1 LSKQAGKQLSKR
13 RSLYVLGLLL
23 VAASTTATAAAPDPQ
38 DGQRGSEDYLQVWI
52 GAIDTD
58 EDWDLNDPAD
68 GSELTGDIG
77 TLPYFGG
84 GAQRLYG
91 GRLQA
96 GYEGGGLVTFKND
109 STRFYGNNGGV
120 RIEIDNI
127 LFSTEFYMGGVLSVR
142 PVRWLRVYA
151 GGGPAVAYGYLSDDD
166 DSSSD
171 QVTPASSNIDIS
183 SGGHSVSITLYGR
196 AGFEFE
202 TPSGFTFGGH
212 ARYAP
217 HEFDFDDGGKLK
229 LDSVQYFLSLGQRL

>member
-1 LSKQAGKQLSKR
+1 M
-13 RSLYVLGLLL
+13 LL
-23 VAASTTATAAAPDPQ
+23 VLSAMTAGAAAAQSATEPQ
-38 DGQRGSEDYLQVWI
+38 EAQRVAEEYLQVWV

-58 EDWDLNDPAD
+58 EDWDLSDPAD
-68 GSELTGDIG
+68 GSDLTGDIG

-91 GRLQA
+91 DRLQF
-96 GYEGGGLVTFKND
+96 GYEGGGLVTWKND

-120 RIEIDNI
+120 RIEIDNT

-142 PVRWLRVYA
+142 LAQWLRIYA

-166 DSSSD
+166 DDSPPDEVSR
-171 QVTPASSNIDIS
+171 ASSNVDIS
-183 SGGHSVSITLYGR
+183 SDNHSLSITLYGR

-202 TPSGFTFGGH
+202 TASGFTFGGH

-229 LDSVQYFLSLGQRL
+229 LDSFQYFLSLGQRL

>member
-1 LSKQAGKQLSKR
+1 M
-13 RSLYVLGLLL
+13 LL
-23 VAASTTATAAAPDPQ
+23 VLSAMTAGAAAAQSATEPQ
-38 DGQRGSEDYLQVWI
+38 EAQRVAEEYLQVWV

-58 EDWDLNDPAD
+58 EDWDLSDPAD
-68 GSELTGDIG
+68 GSDLTGDIG

-91 GRLQA
+91 DRLQF
-96 GYEGGGLVTFKND
+96 GYEGGGLVTWKND

-120 RIEIDNI
+120 RIEIDNT

-142 PVRWLRVYA
+142 LAQWLRIYA
-151 GGGPAVAYGYLSDDD
+151 GGGPTVAYGYLSDDD
-166 DSSSD
+166 DDSPPDEVS
-171 QVTPASSNIDIS
+171 PASSNVDIS
-183 SGGHSVSITLYGR
+183 SDNHSLSITLYGR

-229 LDSVQYFLSLGQRL
+229 LDSFQYFLSLGQRL

>member
-1 LSKQAGKQLSKR
+1 M
-13 RSLYVLGLLL
+13 LL
-23 VAASTTATAAAPDPQ
+23 VLSAMTAGAAAAQSATEPQ
-38 DGQRGSEDYLQVWI
+38 EAQRVAEEYLQVWV

-58 EDWDLNDPAD
+58 EDWDLSDPAD
-68 GSELTGDIG
+68 GSDLTGDIG

-91 GRLQA
+91 DRLQF
-96 GYEGGGLVTFKND
+96 GYEGGGLVTWKND

-120 RIEIDNI
+120 RIEIDNT

-142 PVRWLRVYA
+142 IAQWLRIYA

-166 DSSSD
+166 DDSAPDEVSR
-171 QVTPASSNIDIS
+171 ASSNVDIS
-183 SGGHSVSITLYGR
+183 SDNHSLSFTLYGR

-202 TPSGFTFGGH
+202 TASGFTFGGH

-229 LDSVQYFLSLGQRL
+229 LDSFQYFLSLGQRL

>member
-1 LSKQAGKQLSKR
+1 MGIAK
-13 RSLYVLGLLL
+13 VLPLLF
-23 VAASTTATAAAPDPQ
+23 AMTAEMAAAQSSVDPDGAESVP
-38 DGQRGSEDYLQVWI
+38 EEYLQVWI
-52 GAIDTD
+52 GALDTD
-58 EDWDLNDPAD
+58 DNWDLDDPVD
-68 GSELTGDIG
+68 GSELSGDIG

-91 GRLQA
+91 RNLQA

-120 RIEIDNI
+120 RIEIDNL
-127 LFSTEFYMGGVLSVR
+127 LFSTEFYMGGVVSARLAS
-142 PVRWLRVYA
+142 WLRIYA
-151 GGGPAVAYGYLSDDD
+151 SAGPAVAYGYLNEDDDD
-166 DSSSD
+166 DSPSD
-171 QVTPASSNIDIS
+171 QVSAASSNVDIS
-183 SGGHSVSITLYGR
+183 SGNHSLSITLYGR

-229 LDSVQYFLSLGQRL
+229 LDGVQYFVSLGQRL

>member
-1 LSKQAGKQLSKR
+1 MLSAMTAG
-13 RSLYVLGLLL
+13 
-23 VAASTTATAAAPDPQ
+23 AAAAQSATEPQ
-38 DGQRGSEDYLQVWI
+38 EAQRVAEEYLQVWV

-58 EDWDLNDPAD
+58 EDWDLSDPAD
-68 GSELTGDIG
+68 GSDLTGDIG

-91 GRLQA
+91 DRLQF
-96 GYEGGGLVTFKND
+96 GYEGGGLVTWKND

-120 RIEIDNI
+120 RIEIDNT

-142 PVRWLRVYA
+142 LAQWLRIYA

-166 DSSSD
+166 DDSPPDEVSR
-171 QVTPASSNIDIS
+171 ASSNVDIS
-183 SGGHSVSITLYGR
+183 SDNHSLSFTLYGR

-202 TPSGFTFGGH
+202 TASGFTFGGH

-229 LDSVQYFLSLGQRL
+229 LDSFQYFLSLGQRL

>member
-1 LSKQAGKQLSKR
+1 M
-13 RSLYVLGLLL
+13 LL
-23 VAASTTATAAAPDPQ
+23 VLSAMTAGAAAAQSATEPQ
-38 DGQRGSEDYLQVWI
+38 EAQRVAEEYLQVWV

-58 EDWDLNDPAD
+58 EDWDLSDPAD
-68 GSELTGDIG
+68 GSDLTGDIG

-91 GRLQA
+91 DRLQF
-96 GYEGGGLVTFKND
+96 GYEGGGLVTWKND

-120 RIEIDNI
+120 RIEIDNT

-142 PVRWLRVYA
+142 LAQWLRIYA
-151 GGGPAVAYGYLSDDD
+151 GGGPAAAYGYLSDDD
-166 DSSSD
+166 DDSPPDEVSR
-171 QVTPASSNIDIS
+171 ASSNVDIS
-183 SGGHSVSITLYGR
+183 FDNHSLSFTLYGR

-202 TPSGFTFGGH
+202 TASGFTFGGH

-229 LDSVQYFLSLGQRL
+229 LDSFQYFLSLGQRL